1 MTDIIPDEDFF
12 LSHIIDFL
20 EKNAKE
26 IALPD
31 FPTCETNKEK
41 SMVLSDR
48 ISKCDSHWETL
59 KQERHAVD
67 QVLTRVRMEL
77 ISQRGDC
84 EEIQTLLA
92 DLTEQLNAI
101 IEDLKQLKEARQNV
115 GKITQEEFAYLK
127 NLRRPPQ
134 VLVHMLIGVATLF
147 GIKQDWADVQ
157 RFLLQMETKD
167 KIMRFDPLK
176 CDKQNNQD
184 TIKWMESHRES
195 FDPKRILHA
204 SKTFSP
210 LAVWLH
216 CTVRISVR
224 YQDMRDLPK
233 RKEFLSGRVKEVE
246 AKAQKGKEL
255 VLELESIEKKV
266 QNISIK
272 QLELKDT
279 LKNQRKEF
287 AVRRSL
293 LPEDEEEKEL
303 VTLRRRNSMKTEYP
317 TQVFVNWKSMMTD
330 SKKKKKRASKTEQ
343 PPRRLSQVDRLI
355 LKDAWSRESETL
367 AKPEDHVRKLT
378 GIKDEVA
385 EQIWRE
391 GEGWVDMKSVDKK
404 EEKKVN
410 VKDDEKKSVEGDD
423 QSVQQTKGLLM
434 SLRSEKQAEKKAKA
448 KVKSLS
454 DFLKRLSDRLDEIQ
468 N

>member
-1 MTDIIPDEDFF
+1 MTDIITVEDYF

-20 EKNAKE
+20 EENARE

-41 SMVLSDR
+41 SIVLSDR
-48 ISKCDSHWETL
+48 ISKCDSLWEKL
-59 KQERHAVD
+59 KQERNAVD

-77 ISQRGDC
+77 ISSRGDC
-84 EEIQTLLA
+84 EEIQKQLA

-115 GKITQEEFAYLK
+115 GNISQEEFAYLK
-127 NLRRPPQ
+127 KLRRPPL
-134 VLVHMLIGVATLF
+134 VLVQMLIGVATLF
-147 GIKQDWADVQ
+147 GIKQEWADVQ

-167 KIMRFDPLK
+167 KIMQFDPLK

-233 RKEFLSGRVKEVE
+233 RKEFLSGEVKEMAANV
-246 AKAQKGKEL
+246 QKGKEL

-266 QNISIK
+266 QNICIK
-272 QLELKDT
+272 QLEFKDT
-279 LKNQRKEF
+279 LKKQRKEF

-303 VTLRRRNSMKTEYP
+303 VTLQHRDSLRTEYP
-317 TQVFVNWKSMMTD
+317 TQVFVDWKSMMTD
-330 SKKKKKRASKTEQ
+330 SKKKKRRKSKTDGQ
-343 PPRRLSQVDRLI
+343 PRRLSQVDRLI
-355 LKDAWSRESETL
+355 LKDAWSRESATL

-378 GIKDEVA
+378 GIKDEDA

-391 GEGWVDMKSVDKK
+391 GEGWVDVESADKNK
-404 EEKKVN
+404 EKKAN
-410 VKDDEKKSVEGDD
+410 VKDDEKKSDTGNDLSVK
-423 QSVQQTKGLLM
+423 QSKGLLM
-434 SLRSEKQAEKKAKA
+434 SLRSEKQAEKKAK
-448 KVKSLS
+448 VKSLN
-454 DFLKRLSDRLDEIQ
+454 DFLKSVSDRLDKIQ

>member
-1 MTDIIPDEDFF
+1 MTEKIPDEH
-12 LSHIIDFL
+12 LYLLHIINIL
-20 EKNAKE
+20 EEHARE
-26 IALPD
+26 IDLPD

-41 SMVLSDR
+41 SMVLSNR
-48 ISKCDSHWETL
+48 INTCDSLLETL
-59 KQERHAVD
+59 KRERNAVA
-67 QVLTRVRMEL
+67 QVLTRVSIEL
-77 ISQRGDC
+77 ISSRGDY
-84 EEIQTLLA
+84 EEIQKQLV
-92 DLTEQLNAI
+92 DLTEQLKAI

-127 NLRRPPQ
+127 KLRRPPR
-134 VLVHMLIGVATLF
+134 VLVEMLIGVATLF

-167 KIMRFDPLK
+167 KIMQFDPLK

-210 LAVWLH
+210 LAAWLN

-224 YQDMRDLPK
+224 YQDMKDLPK
-233 RKEFLSGRVKEVE
+233 KKESLSGEVKETE
-246 AKAQKGKEL
+246 AVVQKGKWL

-266 QNISIK
+266 QNISTK
-272 QLELKDT
+272 QSELKET

-293 LPEDEEEKEL
+293 LPEDEEEKEE
-303 VTLRRRNSMKTEYP
+303 VTLQHRDSLRTEYP
-317 TQVFVNWKSMMTD
+317 TQVFVDWKSMMTD
-330 SKKKKKRASKTEQ
+330 NKKKKGKNSKT
-343 PPRRLSQVDRLI
+343 PRRLSQVDRLL

-367 AKPEDHVRKLT
+367 AKPEEHVRKLT
-378 GIKDEVA
+378 GIKDVDV

-391 GEGWVDMKSVDKK
+391 GEGWVHNDSGDKSKAK
-404 EEKKVN
+404 AN
-410 VKDDEKKSVEGDD
+410 VKDDEKKSVEEDGLSG
-423 QSVQQTKGLLM
+423 QETKALLM
-434 SLRSEKQAEKKAKA
+434 ALKSKKQAENKP
-448 KVKSLS
+448 KVESLN
-454 DFLKRLSDRLDEIQ
+454 DFLKRVSDRLDEIQ

>member
-1 MTDIIPDEDFF
+1 MTDITPDEIFL

-20 EKNAKE
+20 AKNAKE

-48 ISKCDSHWETL
+48 ISKCDSLWETL
-59 KQERHAVD
+59 KQDRNALD

-77 ISQRGDC
+77 ISSRADC
-84 EEIQTLLA
+84 EEVQAQLA
-92 DLTEQLNAI
+92 DLAGQLKAI

-115 GKITQEEFAYLK
+115 GKISQEEFAYLK

-134 VLVHMLIGVATLF
+134 VLVQMLIGVATLF

-167 KIMRFDPLK
+167 KIMQFDPLK

-184 TIKWMESHRES
+184 TVKWMESHRES

-204 SKTFSP
+204 SKTFFP
-210 LAVWLH
+210 LAVWLQ
-216 CTVRISVR
+216 CTVRMSAT

-233 RKEFLSGRVKEVE
+233 RKEFLSGRVKEME
-246 AKAQKGKEL
+246 ANAQKGKEL

-266 QNISIK
+266 QNISLK
-272 QLELKDT
+272 QSELKDT

-303 VTLRRRNSMKTEYP
+303 VKLRRRDSYRTEYP
-317 TQVFVNWKSMMTD
+317 TQVFVNWKSMMVE
-330 SKKKKKRASKTEQ
+330 SPKKKKKRKSTTDE

-367 AKPEDHVRKLT
+367 ARPEDHVRKLT
-378 GIKDEVA
+378 GIKDDVA
-385 EQIWRE
+385 EQIWME
-391 GEGWVDMKSVDKK
+391 GEGWVDMKSADQNK
-404 EEKKVN
+404 EKKAN
-410 VKDDEKKSVEGDD
+410 VKDDEKKSLEEDD
-423 QSVQQTKGLLM
+423 RSGEQTKGLLM
-434 SLRSEKQAEKKAKA
+434 SLRSEKQAEKKAK
-448 KVKSLS
+448 VKSLS
-454 DFLKRLSDRLDEIQ
+454 GFLKVVSDRLDEIQ